1 MTCHR
6 EIETALKASFRSK
19 AVPLLLR
26 SVRGDMVL
34 GRMLSVFLCVN
45 VMRVRQMRV
54 MGGSFVI
61 PF

>member
-1 MTCHR
+1 
-6 EIETALKASFRSK
+6 
-19 AVPLLLR
+19 
-26 SVRGDMVL
+26 MVL

-54 MGGSFVI
+54 MGGRFVI